1 MWLCSYLHF
10 LAQKELESLDDA
22 STELMMISGN
32 TQVLLTMGE
41 AFFEIPEEEATEYC
55 EKLVEQFQAQVD
67 ALQLEEE
74 TIRSEQ
80 AQLKQVLYGRFG
92 KSINLEE

>member
-1 MWLCSYLHF
+1 MNRIL
-10 LAQKELESLDDA
+10 QKELESLDDA

-32 TQVLLTMGE
+32 TEVLLTMGE

-55 EKLVEQFQAQVD
+55 EKLVEEYQAQVD
-67 ALQLEEE
+67 ALQQEEDA
-74 TIRSEQ
+74 IRSEQ
-80 AQLKQVLYGRFG
+80 AKLKQILYGRFG

>member
-1 MWLCSYLHF
+1 MLYDF
-10 LAQKELESLDDA
+10 LQKELESLDDA

-41 AFFEIPEEEATEYC
+41 AFFEILEEEATEYC
-55 EKLVEQFQAQVD
+55 EKLVEQYQAQVD
-67 ALQLEEE
+67 ALQQEEDA
-74 TIRSEQ
+74 IRSEQ
-80 AQLKQVLYGRFG
+80 AKLKQILYGRFG

>member
-1 MWLCSYLHF
+1 
-10 LAQKELESLDDA
+10 
-22 STELMMISGN
+22 MMISGN

-55 EKLVEQFQAQVD
+55 EKLVEQYQTQVD
-67 ALQLEEE
+67 ALQQEEE

-80 AQLKQVLYGRFG
+80 AQLKHVLYGRFG